1 VTTSSAPG
9 QGGPAEADEQTVDYR
24 LDRQIGFVLRRAHQ
38 YASEVFQSKIGDR
51 NLTPQQFSV
60 LAMLLERREI
70 AQTKLGGLV
79 AMDPATVL
87 GVVQRLAQRG
97 LVAVR
102 TDPADG
108 RRRLVQLTRDGHE
121 LARELIAIGPT
132 ISDEI
137 LAGLNEKERRDLLRL
152 LDRLGQKG

>member
-1 VTTSSAPG
+1 MPPAPP
-9 QGGPAEADEQTVDYR
+9 PAESPPAEENEQTVDYR

-38 YASEVFQSKIGDR
+38 YASEVFQSKVGDR

-137 LAGLNEKERRDLLRL
+137 LAGLSEKERRDLLRL